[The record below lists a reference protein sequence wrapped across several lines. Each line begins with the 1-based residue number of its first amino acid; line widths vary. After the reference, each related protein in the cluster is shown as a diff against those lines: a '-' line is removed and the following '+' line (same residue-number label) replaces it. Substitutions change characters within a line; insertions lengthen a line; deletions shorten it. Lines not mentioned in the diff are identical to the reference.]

1 MLSLANI
8 DCYSFGGQSA
18 FGFFWLKQPVL
29 DYQSEKKKR
38 KKKQTQRKGEEPGE
52 RESQILLALL
62 T

>member
-29 DYQSEKKKR
+29 DYQSEKKKE
-38 KKKQTQRKGEEPGE
+38 KKNRRREKERSRE
-52 RESQILLALL
+52 REKVKYC
-62 T
+62 